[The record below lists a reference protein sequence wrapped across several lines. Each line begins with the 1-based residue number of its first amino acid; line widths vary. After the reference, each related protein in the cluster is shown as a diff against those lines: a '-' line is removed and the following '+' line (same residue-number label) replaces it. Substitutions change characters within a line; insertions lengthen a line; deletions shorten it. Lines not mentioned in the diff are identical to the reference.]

1 MTQGLVH
8 RVSKLFPRATSIR
21 HRLFVVLF
29 CVCLATSVCINLVWL
44 PGALQDI
51 RDGQADLQHAMVY
64 SIRDRIQFILDAREN
79 DLSTQAK
86 LIRATY
92 LAGNQEALQQ
102 LTYRFLQHERSFGEI
117 GIVDADGR
125 ERHRISRFLTITD
138 GDLADR
144 TDAPFYAAAMR
155 GEVYWSPVTTSET
168 SEPEVTLAVPL
179 EGPNASRIGVIYG
192 VLNLK
197 SLWEVVGSV
206 GLHHGG
212 RAYVV
217 DHLGHLIA
225 ADDPNLV
232 LKQLSFADR
241 PLIQDLKSQRGD
253 AAAPIHGSYVNEDGI
268 KVMATG
274 LSLPQTGWGV
284 VVEQSQAVLYAP
296 IIRKIWLVVMLSA
309 LAAVGSLAI
318 AYGLSQRL
326 TRPIR
331 RLQEGVRQIGSGDLA
346 HQVPIATKDEIGEL
360 AQQFN
365 QMAARLRDSYGDLER
380 KVAEKTRDL
389 SALYA
394 VTGPLSRA
402 AEWPQVLDDAIEKI
416 LHVTGADAAAIR
428 LLDESHERFAFSS
441 FRGFTEDS
449 MRLTLV

>member
-1 MTQGLVH
+1 MVH
-8 RVSKLFPRATSIR
+8 RVSKLFPRMTSIR

-29 CVCLATSVCINLVWL
+29 CVCLATSLGINLVWL

-51 RDGQADLQHAMVY
+51 RHGQADLQRAMVY
-64 SIRDRIQFILDAREN
+64 SIRDRSQFILEARED

-86 LIRATY
+86 LTRAIF
-92 LAGNQEALQQ
+92 LAGDQKALQQ
-102 LTYRFLQHERSFGEI
+102 LTYRFLQHERHFGEI

-125 ERHRISRFLTITD
+125 ERHRISRFLAITD
-138 GDLADR
+138 GDLTDR
-144 TDAPFYAAAMR
+144 SDAPFYAAAMR
-155 GEVYWSPVTTSET
+155 AEVYWGPVTTSET

-192 VLNLK
+192 VFNLK

-232 LKQLSFADR
+232 RKQLSFADR

-284 VVEQSQAVLYAP
+284 VVQ
-296 IIRKIWLVVMLSA
+296 
-309 LAAVGSLAI
+309 
-318 AYGLSQRL
+318 
-326 TRPIR
+326 
-331 RLQEGVRQIGSGDLA
+331 
-346 HQVPIATKDEIGEL
+346 
-360 AQQFN
+360 
-365 QMAARLRDSYGDLER
+365 
-380 KVAEKTRDL
+380 
-389 SALYA
+389 
-394 VTGPLSRA
+394 
-402 AEWPQVLDDAIEKI
+402 
-416 LHVTGADAAAIR
+416 
-428 LLDESHERFAFSS
+428 
-441 FRGFTEDS
+441 
-449 MRLTLV
+449 